1 MLSEHVQEIVTLQ
14 NDMNAKAFLLIVIAI
29 YMAFA
34 FWRYDKV
41 EFDSLTNKIYKL
53 SLFIYSRVTLFF
65 YPLMV
70 VNFMHINTS
79 LEEMIIFIVAM
90 YGIIMVGTL
99 GFLIIKGFENVLD
112 MLGIDKGGAY
122 K

>member
-14 NDMNAKAFLLIVIAI
+14 NDYNAKAFILIVIAI
-29 YMAFA
+29 YMLFA
-34 FWRYDKV
+34 FWKFEKV
-41 EFDSLTNKIYKL
+41 EFDTLTNKIYKL

-70 VNFMHINTS
+70 VSFLHINTS
-79 LEEMIIFIVAM
+79 LEEMIILIAGFYTIV
-90 YGIIMVGTL
+90 MVGTFA
-99 GFLIIKGFENVLD
+99 FLFLKGFEKVLD
-112 MLGIDKGGAY
+112 MLGITKGASY